1 MKDKLNIFFVCL
13 VMSQGHAPK
22 PKLYIVPAYYQFD
35 LRHILKMS
43 WKLELKHE
51 LMVIL
56 LLSLKFF
63 SGCENVRKSA
73 EGFDGFQSDLAAFC
87 PLHPLILF

>member
-1 MKDKLNIFFVCL
+1 MRLGRKLISREPFYRL
-13 VMSQGHAPK
+13 WTA
-22 PKLYIVPAYYQFD
+22 LQF
-35 LRHILKMS
+35 